1 MANGVQFKVDIQV
14 DDKGGLRSASVDV
27 GKLKEALSQ
36 AEDESKK
43 FCSELI
49 KSNQIVQTMQ
59 NVTGAISQI
68 SGTLNTLS
76 EEYRSFSGAM
86 AAANT
91 MAGKSGEDF
100 QNLKEQVSE
109 LAKTV
114 PIARDQ
120 LSNGLYQVIS
130 NGVPEDNWIEYL
142 AQSAK
147 ASVGGIADLEEVVK
161 VTSTVIKNYGMA
173 WSDAGTIQDKIQLT
187 AKNGV
192 TSFEQL
198 AQALPRVT
206 ANAATLGVS
215 VDELMGTF
223 ATLTGVSGNTAE
235 VSTQLGAIFTAL
247 VKPSS
252 EAAQMAQ
259 QMGIQF
265 DAAAIKAAGGMQNFL
280 TQLSADV
287 KKYASASGMLEQEIY
302 GKLFGSA
309 ESLRALTP
317 LTGNLA
323 DKFRENVEAMR
334 DSAGTMDEAFTTM
347 ASTGSS
353 SLQLIKN
360 KIADVTDCIVQT
372 FTPALPFLNITS
384 QIGMTLG
391 SLATLAQAFQTLG
404 VTTKVTTLAV
414 AAYNKTMA
422 LAMGISTA
430 PLMAMAAA
438 LGVVAVGYSQMKDQI
453 EDTDRKA
460 NSLRSTIADM
470 KNRHDEETAAIRRYL
485 PIAQD
490 ATKSNADR
498 KEAIAKLK
506 ALYPDYFKNL
516 DIAKSKQYDIADAV
530 GAANKAY
537 RDQLVLIAKQSKI
550 QYEKSK
556 TNYEKNQNGGQM
568 GGTNAGMNAMM
579 NQQDKANLEAD
590 RKLWEAAEQ
599 AVKDYDKAL
608 ATPAKTTPAKTA
620 AAPSGAQTPTKPTPT
635 TTTPVKA
642 TPAKATVPQ
651 KDTALEGSISWYNEA
666 ISSLKKKLEDS
677 VTDPSVAQGINR
689 QISGLEQ
696 QLNMLKINL
705 GIESIPPVEVDKEAE
720 TVIDRINRQIANMK
734 PDPIVIDVKG
744 ANKLKD
750 LETLK
755 DLNSIDLSS
764 FESVRN
770 GLAGIKSMT
779 DPTTQGMAAAGA
791 SCQALG
797 QSLQQLGADSAA
809 AKAGMI
815 MAALGQ
821 IALSFATALNSASS
835 NWITWLAFGIAG
847 TAQMI
852 SMVSTIS
859 QFATGGIVGG
869 NDTSGDKV
877 LVRVNSGEMILNAAQ
892 QARLFALADGTA
904 SVQANTASLMG
915 ATAGGSATG
924 GRIVG
929 KIRGRDIVLATAN
942 ETRSHSRRSNIR
954 L

>member
-1 MANGVQFKVDIQV
+1 MAIIINCKAFLKLMGIDKIDSATSSVKDLRREVSGLQSSFQDACEKINGVGF
-14 DDKGGLRSASVDV
+14 AM
-27 GKLKEALSQ
+27 
-36 AEDESKK
+36 
-43 FCSELI
+43 
-49 KSNQIVQTMQ
+49 SNVS
-59 NVTGAISQI
+59 NSISTI
-68 SGTLNTLS
+68 SSTLNDLTS
-76 EEYRSFSGAM
+76 ESRDFGGAM

-109 LAKTV
+109 LSKTV
-114 PIARDQ
+114 PVARDQ
-120 LSNGLYQVIS
+120 LANGLYQVIS

-142 AQSAK
+142 NKSAR
-147 ASVGGIADLEEVVK
+147 ASVGGIANLEEVVK
-161 VTSTVIKNYGMA
+161 VTSTVIKNYGLA
-173 WSDAGTIQDKIQLT
+173 WDDAGTIQDKIQLT

-206 ANAATLGVS
+206 ANASTLGVS

-252 EAAQMAQ
+252 EAAKMAQ

-280 TQLSADV
+280 VQLSADV
-287 KKYASASGMLEQEIY
+287 KQYASASGMLEQEIY

-309 ESLRALTP
+309 ESLRALIP

-323 DKFRENVEAMR
+323 DKFRENVEAMKG
-334 DSAGTMDEAFTTM
+334 SAGTMDEAFTTM
-347 ASTGSS
+347 AGTGSA

-391 SLATLAQAFQTLG
+391 SLATLAQAFQSLG
-404 VTTKVTTLAV
+404 VTTKATTLAI
-414 AAYNKTMA
+414 AAYNKTLA

-438 LGVVAVGYSQMKDQI
+438 LGVVAVGYSQVKDQI

-460 NSLRSTIADM
+460 ESLRSTIADM
-470 KNRHDEETAAIRRYL
+470 KKRHDEETAAIRKYL

-490 ATKSNADR
+490 ATKSNVDR

-506 ALYPDYFKNL
+506 SLYPDYFKNL
-516 DIAKSKQYDIADAV
+516 DIAKSKQYNIADAV
-530 GAANKAY
+530 NAANKAY

-579 NQQDKANLEAD
+579 NQQDKANVEAD
-590 RKLWEAAEQ
+590 RKMWKAAEQ

-608 ATPAKTTPAKTA
+608 ATPAKPAPSKTDAAVPSGKTA
-620 AAPSGAQTPTKPTPT
+620 PET
-635 TTTPVKA
+635 TTTSKTT
-642 TPAKATVPQ
+642 TPKTTAPKVTTPQ
-651 KDTALEGSISWYNEA
+651 KDTALEGSITWYTEA

-677 VTDPSVAQGINR
+677 VTDPSVAQGINK

-696 QLNMLKINL
+696 QLNMLKIQL
-705 GIESIPPVEVDKEAE
+705 GMESIPPVEVDKEAE
-720 TVIDRINRQIANMK
+720 TVILPLLFQ
-734 PDPIVIDVKG
+734 P
-744 ANKLKD
+744 
-750 LETLK
+750 
-755 DLNSIDLSS
+755 
-764 FESVRN
+764 FQH
-770 GLAGIKSMT
+770 GLASGI
-779 DPTTQGMAAAGA
+779 
-791 SCQALG
+791 LN
-797 QSLQQLGADSAA
+797 
-809 AKAGMI
+809 
-815 MAALGQ
+815 GQ
-821 IALSFATALNSASS
+821 I
-835 NWITWLAFGIAG
+835 
-847 TAQMI
+847 
-852 SMVSTIS
+852 
-859 QFATGGIVGG
+859 
-869 NDTSGDKV
+869 
-877 LVRVNSGEMILNAAQ
+877 ILF
-892 QARLFALADGTA
+892 RL
-904 SVQANTASLMG
+904 
-915 ATAGGSATG
+915 
-924 GRIVG
+924 
-929 KIRGRDIVLATAN
+929 
-942 ETRSHSRRSNIR
+942 
-954 L
+954 